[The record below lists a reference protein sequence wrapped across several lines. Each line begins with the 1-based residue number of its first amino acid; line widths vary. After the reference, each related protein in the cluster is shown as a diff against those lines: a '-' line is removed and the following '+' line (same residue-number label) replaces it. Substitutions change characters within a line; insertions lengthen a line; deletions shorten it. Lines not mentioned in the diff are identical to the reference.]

1 MQQRGGNCGGS
12 NLKLEGEE
20 EKWSKKRVGEEILNV
35 STWWR
40 HHWKGLIETIQMIYL
55 MNKIGEQMTKKQ
67 GKRE

>member
-1 MQQRGGNCGGS
+1 M
-12 NLKLEGEE
+12 EGEE
-20 EKWSKKRVGEEILNV
+20 EEWSKKRVGKEILNI